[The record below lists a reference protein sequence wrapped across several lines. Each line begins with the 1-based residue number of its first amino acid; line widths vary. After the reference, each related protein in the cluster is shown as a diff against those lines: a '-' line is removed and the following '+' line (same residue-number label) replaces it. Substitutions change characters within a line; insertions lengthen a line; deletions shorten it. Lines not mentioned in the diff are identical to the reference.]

1 MSIPKI
7 SSVLENDYSVPKKH
21 EETWSEYPRRKWNEF
36 AHWITDPKTKQ
47 AIINTAAILDGSEVR
62 TKDEEEKYQ
71 KAINEK
77 DPEIRDKTINIS
89 SSIAAIPWM
98 AAVAATPAGAAL
110 FKVLGLVGTGKAIYD
125 YNVADNNKDRHDA
138 VVDGILSASIAM
150 PVSKAQWAKAKQL
163 AKKYKI
169 SGYYNYDPNAKLEN
183 VRILDAADYDFTGKI
198 IEPSF

>member
-7 SSVLENDYSVPKKH
+7 SSVLENDYSVPKHH

-36 AHWITDPKTKQ
+36 TNWITDPKTKQ
-47 AIINTAAILDGSEVR
+47 AIVNTEAILDGSEVR

-77 DPEIRDKTINIS
+77 DPEVRDKTMNIPS
-89 SSIAAIPWM
+89 GIAAIPVM

-125 YNVADNNKDRHDA
+125 YNVADNNKDKHDA
-138 VVDGILSASIAM
+138 VVDGLLSASLVK
-150 PVSKAQWAKAKQL
+150 PVSQDKLIKAELIRKLYNIQEPFKKFKTHVPFTIGRPKATPNS
-163 AKKYKI
+163 
-169 SGYYNYDPNAKLEN
+169 SGTMYALSK
-183 VRILDAADYDFTGKI
+183 
-198 IEPSF
+198 

>member
-7 SSVLENDYSVPKKH
+7 SSVLENDYSVPKKQ

-36 AHWITDPKTKQ
+36 THWITDPKTKQ